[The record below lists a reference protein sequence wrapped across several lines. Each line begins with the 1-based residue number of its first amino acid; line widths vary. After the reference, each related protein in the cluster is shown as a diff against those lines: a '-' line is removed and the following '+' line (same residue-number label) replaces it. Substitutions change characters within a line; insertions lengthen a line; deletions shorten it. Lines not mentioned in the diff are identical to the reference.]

1 VEESR
6 SQLSRIEILKN
17 SRQLFSSP
25 CTAKETA
32 HISLLAPI
40 VYIPSERREVHDHDH
55 LGERDFYLSRRDA
68 IDIVDDMAAADQS
81 VDSLTEGQ
89 PAQLSL
95 TCTLDGP

>member
-1 VEESR
+1 MEESR

-17 SRQLFSSP
+17 LRQLFSSP
-25 CTAKETA
+25 CTAKEKPA

-40 VYIPSERREVHDHDH
+40 VNIPSERREVHNHDH

-95 TCTLDGP
+95 TCT